1 MAEKAEKKE
10 PEKGKGDKAGEH
22 GEEKAGGGG
31 LLSKT
36 PVLLGVAMLLQ
47 AVVLFAGFKL
57 FGGGPKKAAGVETAA
72 VVDGDAKAEGEKGEG
87 DKAAAE
93 GHGGD
98 SHGGDAKP
106 ADGHGEDAHASGDAH
121 GEGGGDGHAAAP
133 AHKDKKKSVELKV
146 VEFRAPNKQSGR
158 MFLYD
163 VAICIAVRGP
173 AEDKAKSMLADND
186 ARVKDRIRT
195 IIAQS
200 PPEKLAEPGL
210 ETLRR
215 QVKYQLDQI
224 LGESVVDEVFVPRCI
239 PFPVD

>member
-1 MAEKAEKKE
+1 MAREFIMSEKAEKKE
-10 PEKGKGDKAGEH
+10 PEKGKG
-22 GEEKAGGGG
+22 EKAGKHGGEKAAGGG

-36 PVLLGVAMLLQ
+36 PVLLGIAMLLQ

-57 FGGGPKKAAGVETAA
+57 LGGGPKKASGVETAA
-72 VVDGDAKAEGEKGEG
+72 VTDGDAKADG
-87 DKAAAE
+87 DKSAD

-98 SHGGDAKP
+98 AHGSDAKP
-106 ADGHGEDAHASGDAH
+106 ADGHGDDAHGSGDAH
-121 GEGGGDGHAAAP
+121 GEGGGDHAAP
-133 AHKDKKKSVELKV
+133 ATHRDKKTVELKV

-163 VAICIAVRGP
+163 VAICISVRGP
-173 AEDKAKSMLADND
+173 MEDRAKSVLADND

-224 LGESVVDEVFVPRCI
+224 LGENVIDEVFVPRCI

>member
-10 PEKGKGDKAGEH
+10 PEKGKDGKAGEH
-22 GEEKAGGGG
+22 GDEKAGGG

-36 PVLLGVAMLLQ
+36 PVLLGIAMLLQ
-47 AVVLFAGFKL
+47 AIVLFAGFKL
-57 FGGGPKKAAGVETAA
+57 LGGGPKKAAGVETAA
-72 VVDGDAKAEGEKGEG
+72 VTDGGGDAKADG
-87 DKAAAE
+87 DKSAD

-98 SHGGDAKP
+98 AHGGDAKP
-106 ADGHGEDAHASGDAH
+106 ADGHGEDAHASGDGH
-121 GEGGGDGHAAAP
+121 GEGSGDGHAAA
-133 AHKDKKKSVELKV
+133 ASHKGKRSVELKV
-146 VEFRAPNKQSGR
+146 VDFRAPNKQSGR

-163 VAICIAVRGP
+163 VAICISVRG
-173 AEDKAKSMLADND
+173 AMEDKAKSVLADND

-224 LGESVVDEVFVPRCI
+224 VGDNVIDDVFVPKCI